1 MIHKILCFFG
11 FHEYETV
18 LSSRG
23 VTRDYGDFRYIGA
36 IVRRT
41 RACKHCGKVKWIT
54 EIEV

>member
-1 MIHKILCFFG
+1 MIHKIFCWFG
-11 FHEYETV
+11 FHKYETV

-23 VTRDYGDFRYIGA
+23 FTRDYDNLCYIGA
-36 IVRRT
+36 IVKRT